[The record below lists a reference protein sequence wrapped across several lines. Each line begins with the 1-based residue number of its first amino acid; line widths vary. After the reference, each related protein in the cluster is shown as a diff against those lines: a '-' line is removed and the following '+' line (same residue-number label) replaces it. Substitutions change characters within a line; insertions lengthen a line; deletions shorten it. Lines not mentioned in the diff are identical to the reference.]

1 MNQADREDFFVLSIP
16 QIREL
21 QRVLNGALLK
31 ADCIFG
37 RGGDRIA
44 YSKTLELR
52 ESLIEDLTRAVNIS
66 ETKGRCMTTTEKL
79 EQLKMTPEQDK
90 ALIKV
95 FERHVRDSEHPDFA
109 NLAFNDWVVK
119 DVFKAPF
126 DDCIMAAVPH
136 MWLGIETD
144 GYTHS

>member
-21 QRVLNGALLK
+21 QRVLNDALLK

-37 RGGDRIA
+37 NRIA
-44 YSKTLELR
+44 YSYSKTLELR
-52 ESLIEDLTRAVNIS
+52 ESLIEDLTQAVNIS

-90 ALIKV
+90 ALIRV

-119 DVFKAPF
+119 DVFKAPS
-126 DDCIMAAVPH
+126 DDCIMAAAT
-136 MWLGIETD
+136 G
-144 GYTHS
+144 S